1 MWPLALGLLAGAQH
15 AVAGPDHLAGVAP
28 FAAGRGGSGWRVGAA
43 WGLGHAAGAAAAAAV
58 ALLLRKTV
66 PGLEQQISSF
76 SEVLVGVVLCL
87 VGALGLRAACTGRAA
102 PHRHGAL
109 AHAHPH
115 LGAHAHAPFWL
126 GCLHGVAG
134 LSHLFAVLPALA
146 FPGLLLPALYLGGY
160 GLGSLA
166 ALMLF
171 AGLLGRL
178 PAGSLR
184 ALRLSLGTASAA
196 SLAVGLAWLG
206 LSA

>member
-1 MWPLALGLLAGAQH
+1 MLPLALGLLAGAQH
-15 AVAGPDHLAGVAP
+15 AVTGPDHLAGVAP
-28 FAAGRGGSGWRVGAA
+28 FAAGRGRGGWRVGAA
-43 WGLGHAAGAAAAAAV
+43 WGMGHAAGAGAAAAAA
-58 ALLLRKTV
+58 LLLRQAV
-66 PGLEQQISSF
+66 PGLEERLSAA

-87 VGALGLRAACTGRAA
+87 VGAVGLRAACRGRAA

-115 LGAHAHAPFWL
+115 LGAHGHAPFWL

-146 FPGLLLPALYLGGY
+146 CPGLVRPALYLSGY

-166 ALMLF
+166 AVALV

-178 PAGSLR
+178 PAGSPR

-196 SLAVGLAWLG
+196 SLVVGVAWLG

>member
-1 MWPLALGLLAGAQH
+1 MLPFALGLLAGAQH
-15 AVAGPDHLAGVAP
+15 AATGPDHLAGVAP
-28 FAAGRGGSGWRVGAA
+28 FAAGRGPDGWRVGAA
-43 WGLGHAAGAAAAAAV
+43 WGLGHAAGAGAAAAI
-58 ALLLRKTV
+58 ALLLRQAV
-66 PGLEQQISSF
+66 PGLEQRLSSV

-87 VGALGLRAACTGRAA
+87 VGALGLRAACRGRSP
-102 PHRHGAL
+102 PHRHGDL

-126 GCLHGVAG
+126 GCLHGMAG

-146 FPGLLLPALYLGGY
+146 FPGLVLPALYLSGY

-166 ALMLF
+166 AVTLF

-178 PAGSLR
+178 PTGSPR
-184 ALRLSLGTASAA
+184 ALRLTLGTASAA
-196 SLAVGLAWLG
+196 SLAVGLLWLG